1 MTELNKAE
9 YIQEL
14 ITKGLNFCVESGKS
28 IIIAILIYI
37 VGKALI
43 MLANRMLQK
52 MLNRKHIDPT
62 IQTFLKSLVNILLM
76 VLLIISVVS
85 ALGINTTS
93 FAALLA
99 SAGVAV
105 GMALSGNLQNLAG
118 GIVVLLFRPFKVGDY
133 IEAQGVGGS
142 VQEIQ
147 IFHTILNTPD
157 NKKIYLPNG
166 SLSSGNIVNYS
177 KEPTRRVDFTICID
191 YGESIDKVREVTG
204 KEPFKGI
211 NPDECV
217 AIGAAIQGGVLGGDV
232 KDVLLLDVTPLSL
245 GIETAGGVCT
255 RMIERNTTI
264 PTKSSQVF
272 STAADN
278 QSSVEIHVLQ
288 GEREFAR
295 DNKTLGIFHLD
306 GILPARRGVPQIEVT
321 FDIDA
326 NGIVNVSAKDLGTN
340 KEQSI
345 SITSSTNMSKEDI
358 EKAVQD
364 AEKFAEE
371 DKKRKEAVDTR
382 NAADQMVY
390 QVEKILTDE
399 GDKIPEGDKADI
411 QAKLDA
417 LKEAL
422 KGEDTELIKSKQE
435 ELTQA
440 FYKISEELYKQA
452 QAAQGGAN
460 PGAGY
465 DPNAGAAPN
474 SDGYYDADFKD
485 VE

>member
-191 YGESIDKVREVTG
+191 YGESIDKVRAVLKEIVTNDQRVLTTP
-204 KEPFKGI
+204 EPVIALNALADSSVNIALRVWVKSEDYWAVYWETNEKIYNEFNRRGI
-211 NPDECV
+211 NFP
-217 AIGAAIQGGVLGGDV
+217 
-232 KDVLLLDVTPLSL
+232 
-245 GIETAGGVCT
+245 
-255 RMIERNTTI
+255 
-264 PTKSSQVF
+264 F
-272 STAADN
+272 
-278 QSSVEIHVLQ
+278 
-288 GEREFAR
+288 
-295 DNKTLGIFHLD
+295 
-306 GILPARRGVPQIEVT
+306 PQLTVH
-321 FDIDA
+321 
-326 NGIVNVSAKDLGTN
+326 
-340 KEQSI
+340 
-345 SITSSTNMSKEDI
+345 
-358 EKAVQD
+358 KA
-364 AEKFAEE
+364 
-371 DKKRKEAVDTR
+371 
-382 NAADQMVY
+382 
-390 QVEKILTDE
+390 
-399 GDKIPEGDKADI
+399 
-411 QAKLDA
+411 
-417 LKEAL
+417 
-422 KGEDTELIKSKQE
+422 
-435 ELTQA
+435 
-440 FYKISEELYKQA
+440 
-452 QAAQGGAN
+452 
-460 PGAGY
+460 
-465 DPNAGAAPN
+465 
-474 SDGYYDADFKD
+474 
-485 VE
+485 

>member
-133 IEAQGVGGS
+133 IEAQGVGGT

-166 SLSSGNIVNYS
+166 SLSSGNITNYS
-177 KEPTRRVDFTICID
+177 KEPTRRVDFTISID
-191 YGESIDKVREVTG
+191 YGESIDKVRAVLKEIVTNDQRVLTTP
-204 KEPFKGI
+204 EPVIALNALADSSVNIALRVWVKSEDYWAVYWETNEKIYNEFNRRGI
-211 NPDECV
+211 NFP
-217 AIGAAIQGGVLGGDV
+217 
-232 KDVLLLDVTPLSL
+232 
-245 GIETAGGVCT
+245 
-255 RMIERNTTI
+255 
-264 PTKSSQVF
+264 F
-272 STAADN
+272 
-278 QSSVEIHVLQ
+278 
-288 GEREFAR
+288 
-295 DNKTLGIFHLD
+295 
-306 GILPARRGVPQIEVT
+306 PQLTVH
-321 FDIDA
+321 
-326 NGIVNVSAKDLGTN
+326 
-340 KEQSI
+340 
-345 SITSSTNMSKEDI
+345 
-358 EKAVQD
+358 
-364 AEKFAEE
+364 
-371 DKKRKEAVDTR
+371 
-382 NAADQMVY
+382 NA
-390 QVEKILTDE
+390 
-399 GDKIPEGDKADI
+399 
-411 QAKLDA
+411 
-417 LKEAL
+417 
-422 KGEDTELIKSKQE
+422 
-435 ELTQA
+435 
-440 FYKISEELYKQA
+440 
-452 QAAQGGAN
+452 
-460 PGAGY
+460 
-465 DPNAGAAPN
+465 
-474 SDGYYDADFKD
+474 
-485 VE
+485 